1 MLIPLRPGELHRLIP
16 AVATGLQFRSSL
28 GNPRK
33 ILQRLLIAT
42 IGGVITLLISQSQL
56 SSRWGSIVF
65 IIGVVF
71 CLYLWWGPIVEAGRK
86 NAVVRRYPAAALF
99 EGEVVKAS
107 RQERVENQREQAD
120 ASGRLELIENRRT
133 WLVLELADEDGYLG
147 RISFPMTKQHA
158 SIRSGALIRCVV
170 LSDRNDFSRLGAL
183 TDAWLPGLRIWI
195 GEYPYLLR
203 PAFEDLC
210 RMRLRKV
217 SSQMGYTS

>member
-1 MLIPLRPGELHRLIP
+1 
-16 AVATGLQFRSSL
+16 
-28 GNPRK
+28 
-33 ILQRLLIAT
+33 
-42 IGGVITLLISQSQL
+42 
-56 SSRWGSIVF
+56 
-65 IIGVVF
+65 IGVVF
-71 CLYLWWGPIVEAGRK
+71 LLYVLWGPIVEAGQK
-86 NAVVRRYPAAALF
+86 NAVLRRYPSAALF
-99 EGEVVKAS
+99 EGEIVKAS

-120 ASGRLELIENRRT
+120 ARGQLELIENRRT
-133 WLVLELADEDGYLG
+133 WLVLELADDDGYLG

-170 LSDRNDFSRLGAL
+170 LSDRKDFSRLGAL
-183 TDAWLPGLRIWI
+183 SDAWLPGLRIWV

>member
-1 MLIPLRPGELHRLIP
+1 MLIPLRPGELNRLIR
-16 AVATGLQFRSSL
+16 AVATGQQFRASL

-33 ILQRLLIAT
+33 ILQRLLIAS

-56 SSRWGSIVF
+56 SSRWGSILL

-71 CLYLWWGPIVEAGRK
+71 FLYILWGPIVEAGKK
-86 NAVVRRYPAAALF
+86 NAVLRRYPSAALF
-99 EGEVVKAS
+99 EGEIVNVF
-107 RQERVENQREQAD
+107 RQERIENQREQAD
-120 ASGRLELIENRRT
+120 ARGQLELIENRRT

-158 SIRSGALIRCVV
+158 LIRSGVLIRCVV
-170 LSDRNDFSRLGAL
+170 LSDRKDFSRLGAL
-183 TDAWLPGLRIWI
+183 TDAWLPGLRMWI

-210 RMRLRKV
+210 RMRLRNI